1 MKKTLYYFAA
11 LFVAAI
17 SLTSC
22 EKELKDFDGEVALYF
37 DARYYSTNVDKKD
50 WPHRLHT
57 AVSFGETM
65 SDELTVVVPVRATG
79 GMVGYDRPYKIEIVS
94 DSTTAALGAEFD
106 GLEMNRVIKAGE
118 ITDTIKFIA
127 HRTKAIDNDTLR
139 LQLRIVPNEHFKTI
153 FNAYQEDSP
162 YFKYVDPWD
171 HTSSTS
177 GSQAIP
183 GFDINNSANTHNIF
197 FYDTMVQPKG
207 WYGTAAGGIWGKFSA
222 KKLRL
227 IMEVCGCDLSAF
239 ESSSSMPSTRASSY
253 GEKVGK
259 YLIEQAKKG
268 RDHAVLDEDGT
279 MMWVQ
284 YCTTG
289 DAYYRWGQGYKPE
302 DCSFFNQ

>member
-22 EKELKDFDGEVALYF
+22 EKDLKDFDGDVSLYF
-37 DARYYSTNVDKKD
+37 DARFYSNVEKEL

-57 AVSFGETM
+57 AVAFGETM
-65 SDELTVVVPVRATG
+65 NDEITVRVPVRATG
-79 GMVGYDRPYKIEIVS
+79 EKFGYDRPYTIEIVS
-94 DSTTAALGAEFD
+94 DSTTANLGAEFD

-118 ITDTIKFIA
+118 LTDTIKFTA

-139 LQLRIVPNEHFKTI
+139 LQLRIVPNEHFKTN
-153 FNAYQEDSP
+153 FNFYQEDSP
-162 YFKYVDPWD
+162 YYYLVDPWD
-171 HTSSTS
+171 HKSSSS
-177 GSQAIP
+177 GDQANRA
-183 GFDINNSANTHNIF
+183 FDINCDANIHNIF
-197 FYDTMVQPKG
+197 IYDTMVQPAG
-207 WYGTAAGGIWGKFSA
+207 WWGSASGGTWGKFSA
-222 KKLRL
+222 KKMRL
-227 IMEVCGCDLSAF
+227 IMEICGCDLSAF
-239 ESSSSMPSTRASSY
+239 ESMSTMPSARATSY

-279 MMWVQ
+279 MMWVN

-289 DAYYRWGQGYKPE
+289 DVYYRWGQGYKPE
-302 DCSFFNQ
+302 DCSFYNQ